1 MFDITPANT
10 TVAVKSVGFTF
21 DRSLFKVASKSPLFS
36 ATPTP
41 SIATRTVPNGAKPV
55 KFSVAELKM

>member
-1 MFDITPANT
+1 M
-10 TVAVKSVGFTF
+10 AVKSVGFTLVK
-21 DRSLFKVASKSPLFS
+21 SLFNVALKSPLFS

-41 SIATRTVPNGAKPV
+41 SIATRTVPSGAKPV